1 MSPSKVASTLGT
13 FSVDPIGKVDK
24 MRQDDSHVIRFILKD
39 LCDVSL
45 RYDDSLTVT
54 LQIGGYQVQR
64 ILVDTKSSSNN
75 LFHH

>member
-24 MRQDDSHVIRFILKD
+24 MRQGDSHVIRFILKD

-64 ILVDTKSSSNN
+64 ILVDTESSSNN